1 MPFSILDPLEWTEW
15 LIFTLWNTW
24 SLSELR
30 KQPSRR
36 LFLPLRRTELVPV
49 GGHGEQIGW
58 KFKPFPTRLFKILAW
73 VVLVNLKKA
82 QRVIFLWNFEHT
94 AVCHQW
100 WLPTTTT
107 VTVPSLL
114 AKFLV
119 KFLVK
124 FLAMLERIIG
134 GLLILDIRNLL
145 RRTLLKAACIR
156 TTS

>member
-1 MPFSILDPLEWTEW
+1 LNNLIYFYLIVWWKRCVKLWNLWNFYVLMPFSILDPLEWTEW

-73 VVLVNLKKA
+73 VILVNLKKA

-94 AVCHQW
+94 AVCHQ
-100 WLPTTTT
+100 
-107 VTVPSLL
+107 
-114 AKFLV
+114 
-119 KFLVK
+119 
-124 FLAMLERIIG
+124 
-134 GLLILDIRNLL
+134 
-145 RRTLLKAACIR
+145 
-156 TTS
+156 